1 MVGIV
6 VVSHSADLARAGVDL
21 ALQMVNGPAPRIEI
35 AAGTADERLGT
46 DAARVAQAVE
56 AADDGEGVVVIMD
69 LGSAILSAELALEF
83 LPEPGIKTRL
93 VPAAFVEGI
102 FAAVISA
109 AGGAQLDAVARDAE
123 EALEAKLAQLD
134 QAQLSHSQLPGDAV
148 APAISRPAIIAETT
162 VVNPDGI
169 HARPAALIVQTLA
182 SFDAQVTIATAR
194 SEPVSARSPTALMSL
209 GARAGDVLRIEADGA
224 GAATAVD
231 RIVALIR
238 DGFGELVRVG
248 RPSSQDRAFDG
259 RRPEPVE
266 GPISH
271 PIGVSP
277 GRVVG
282 PALRLPDPITE
293 PDPTASLPEAER
305 PAAVER
311 LARAAADVADQ
322 LRGRVRAAGT
332 VGELLAATAAIAT
345 DPELL
350 ADASIRVR
358 ERGLTP
364 ERAVWEAMEVAADSL
379 REAGSR
385 QALRVSDL
393 YGVRNRIVA
402 LLTSRS
408 AAGVPDPGYPFILLT
423 VDLAP
428 ADAAELDPAR
438 CLAIVTEEGGPTSH
452 TAIIARSLGIP
463 AVVAA
468 RGATTIADGTV
479 LLVDGSTGE
488 FITEPT
494 IDQRATAT
502 TVLRSRERLA
512 GPGRTADGHHVA
524 LLANI
529 TAIEDVA
536 AALECGAEG
545 VGLYRTE
552 LCFLDR
558 VTVPPIGDQ
567 VTAYRAVLSKFGGR
581 RVVVRTLDAGSDKAL
596 PFLGHADEP
605 NPALGVRG
613 IRTAAAYP
621 QLLHD
626 QLKAIKEAAEAE
638 SAEVWVM
645 APMITTVAEVRSF
658 SQAVREAGLPTIG
671 IMIETPAAALQAEQV
686 LTEVDFVSIGTND
699 LAQYAFAAD
708 RHSADLASLNDPWQ
722 PALLRLIEMVT
733 SAAAA
738 SGKPVGVCGEAA
750 AEPLLALVLAGLGIS
765 SLSMTPAA
773 LAAVGRGL
781 ASVTLEDCRLAARAA
796 CDTDSPASARRIV
809 AEMLHVP

>member
-6 VVSHSADLARAGVDL
+6 VVSHSADLARAAVDL

-35 AAGTADERLGT
+35 AAGTADDRLGT

-123 EALEAKLAQLD
+123 EALEAKAAQLD
-134 QAQLSHSQLPGDAV
+134 QAQLSQTQLPGDAV

-169 HARPAALIVQTLA
+169 HARPAALIVQTLR
-182 SFDAQVTIATAR
+182 SFDAQVTIATDR

-231 RIVALIR
+231 RIVALVR
-238 DGFGELVRVG
+238 DGFGELVRFG

-259 RRPEPVE
+259 PS
-266 GPISH
+266 SH

-282 PALRLPDPITE
+282 PALRLRDPITE
-293 PDPTASLPEAER
+293 PDPGVSVPVAER

-311 LARAAADVADQ
+311 LASAAAEVADQ
-322 LRGRVRAAGT
+322 LRGRVSAAGT
-332 VGELLAATAAIAT
+332 VGELLEATAAIAT

-350 ADASIRVR
+350 ADASMRVR

-364 ERAVWEAMEVAADSL
+364 ERAVWDAMEVAADSL
-379 REAGSR
+379 REAGAR

-402 LLTSRS
+402 LITNRS
-408 AAGVPDPGYPFILLT
+408 AAGVPDPGYPFILLAI
-423 VDLAP
+423 DLAP

-488 FITEPT
+488 LITEPT

-502 TVLRSRERLA
+502 TKLRSRERLA
-512 GPGRTADGHHVA
+512 GPGRTADGHPVA

-558 VTVPPIGDQ
+558 VKAPSIGDQ

-581 RVVVRTLDAGSDKAL
+581 VVMRTLDAGSDKAL

-621 QLLHD
+621 QLLDD
-626 QLKAIKEAAEAE
+626 QLKAIKAAAMAE

-645 APMITTVAEVRSF
+645 APMITTVAEVRRF
-658 SQAVREAGLPTIG
+658 SQAAREAGLPTIG
-671 IMIETPAAALQAEQV
+671 IMIETPAAALQAEQI

-699 LAQYAFAAD
+699 LAQYTFAAD

-733 SAAAA
+733 SAAAG

-750 AEPLLALVLAGLGIS
+750 SDPLQALVLAGLGIS
-765 SLSMTPAA
+765 SLSMAPAA

-781 ASVTLEDCRLAARAA
+781 AAVTLEDCRRAARAA
-796 CDTDSPASARRIV
+796 CDTDSPASARGLVHEIAGLDR
-809 AEMLHVP
+809 LSPH

>member
-6 VVSHSADLARAGVDL
+6 VVSHSADLARAAVDL
-21 ALQMVNGPAPRIEI
+21 ALQMVNGPAPRVEI
-35 AAGTADERLGT
+35 AAGTADDRLGT

-83 LPEPGIKTRL
+83 LPEPNIKTRL

-109 AGGAQLDAVARDAE
+109 AGGARLDAVARDAE
-123 EALEAKLAQLD
+123 EALGAKA
-134 QAQLSHSQLPGDAV
+134 AQLSQTRLPGDGV
-148 APAISRPAIIAETT
+148 APTISRPAIIAETT

-169 HARPAALIVQTLA
+169 HARPAALIVQSLR
-182 SFDAQVTIATAR
+182 SFDAQVTIATDR

-231 RIVALIR
+231 RIVALVR
-238 DGFGELVRVG
+238 DGFGELVRFG
-248 RPSSQDRAFDG
+248 RPSSRDRTFDG
-259 RRPEPVE
+259 PS
-266 GPISH
+266 SH

-282 PALRLPDPITE
+282 PALQLSDPITE
-293 PDPTASLPEAER
+293 PDPSVSVPATER

-311 LARAAADVADQ
+311 LASAAAEVADQ
-322 LRGRVRAAGT
+322 LRSRVSAAGA
-332 VGELLAATAAIAT
+332 VGELLEATAAIAA

-350 ADASIRVR
+350 ADGSMRIR

-364 ERAVWEAMEVAADSL
+364 ERAVWDAMEVAADSL
-379 REAGSR
+379 REAGAR

-408 AAGVPDPGYPFILLT
+408 AAGVPDPGYPFILLAI
-423 VDLAP
+423 DLVP

-488 FITEPT
+488 LITEPT

-502 TVLRSRERLA
+502 AKLRSRERLA
-512 GPGRTADGHHVA
+512 GSGRTADGHPVA

-558 VTVPPIGDQ
+558 VTAPSIGDQ
-567 VTAYRAVLSKFGGR
+567 VTAYRAVLSKFDGR
-581 RVVVRTLDAGSDKAL
+581 RVVMRTLDAGSDKAL

-621 QLLHD
+621 QLLDD
-626 QLKAIKEAAEAE
+626 QLKAIKAAAMAE

-645 APMITTVAEVRSF
+645 APMITTLAEVRSF
-658 SQAVREAGLPTIG
+658 SQAAREAGLPTIG
-671 IMIETPAAALQAEQV
+671 VMIETPAAALQAEQV
-686 LTEVDFVSIGTND
+686 LTEIDFVSIGTND
-699 LAQYAFAAD
+699 LAQYTFAAD

-733 SAAAA
+733 SAAAG

-750 AEPLLALVLAGLGIS
+750 SDPLQGLVLAGLGIS

-781 ASVTLEDCRLAARAA
+781 AAVTLEDCRRAARAA
-796 CDTDSPASARRIV
+796 CDTDSPASAKGLVHEIAGFDR
-809 AEMLHVP
+809 LSPH

>member
-6 VVSHSADLARAGVDL
+6 VVSHSADLARAAVDL
-21 ALQMVNGPAPRIEI
+21 ALQMINGPAPRIEI

-83 LPEPGIKTRL
+83 VPEPGIKTRL

-109 AGGAQLDAVARDAE
+109 AGGAQLDSVARDAE
-123 EALEAKLAQLD
+123 EALKAKA
-134 QAQLSHSQLPGDAV
+134 AQLSQTQLPGDAV
-148 APAISRPAIIAETT
+148 VPAISRPAIIAETT

-169 HARPAALIVQTLA
+169 HARPAALIVQTLG
-182 SFDAQVTIATAR
+182 SFDAQVTIATDR

-231 RIVALIR
+231 RIVALVR
-238 DGFGELVRVG
+238 DGFGELVRFG

-259 RRPEPVE
+259 PS
-266 GPISH
+266 SH

-293 PDPTASLPEAER
+293 PDSSVSVPATER
-305 PAAVER
+305 QAAVGR
-311 LARAAADVADQ
+311 LASAAAEVADQ
-322 LRGRVRAAGT
+322 LRGRVSAAGT
-332 VGELLAATAAIAT
+332 VGELLEATAAIAT

-350 ADASIRVR
+350 ADASMRVR

-379 REAGSR
+379 REAGFR

-402 LLTSRS
+402 LLMSRS
-408 AAGVPDPGYPFILLT
+408 AAGVPDPGYHFILLA

-468 RGATTIADGTV
+468 RGATTIANGTE

-488 FITEPT
+488 LITEPT
-494 IDQRATAT
+494 IDQRATET
-502 TVLRSRERLA
+502 TKLRSRERLA

-529 TAIEDVA
+529 TAIDDAA

-558 VTVPPIGDQ
+558 VTAPAIGDQ

-596 PFLGHADEP
+596 PFLDHADEP

-645 APMITTVAEVRSF
+645 APMITTLAEVLSF
-658 SQAVREAGLPTIG
+658 SQAAREAGLPTIG
-671 IMIETPAAALQAEQV
+671 IMIETPAAALQTEQV

-699 LAQYAFAAD
+699 LAQYTFAAD

-733 SAAAA
+733 SAAAG

-750 AEPLLALVLAGLGIS
+750 SDPLQALVLAGLGIS

-781 ASVTLEDCRLAARAA
+781 AAVTLEDCRRAARAA
-796 CDTDSPASARRIV
+796 CDTDSPASAKVLVHEIAGFDRLSPR
-809 AEMLHVP
+809 

>member
-6 VVSHSADLARAGVDL
+6 VVSHSADLARAAVDL
-21 ALQMVNGPAPRIEI
+21 ALQMINGPAPRIEI

-83 LPEPGIKTRL
+83 VPEPGIKTRL

-109 AGGAQLDAVARDAE
+109 AGGAQLDSVARDAE
-123 EALEAKLAQLD
+123 EALKAKA
-134 QAQLSHSQLPGDAV
+134 AQLSQTQLPGDAEV
-148 APAISRPAIIAETT
+148 PAISRPAIIAETT

-169 HARPAALIVQTLA
+169 HARPAALIVQTLG
-182 SFDAQVTIATAR
+182 SFDAQVTIATDR

-231 RIVALIR
+231 RIVALVR
-238 DGFGELVRVG
+238 DGFGELVRFG

-259 RRPEPVE
+259 PS
-266 GPISH
+266 SH

-293 PDPTASLPEAER
+293 PDPSVSVPVTER

-311 LARAAADVADQ
+311 LASAAAEVADQ
-322 LRGRVRAAGT
+322 LRGRVSAAGT
-332 VGELLAATAAIAT
+332 VGELLEATAAIAT

-350 ADASIRVR
+350 ADASMRVR

-402 LLTSRS
+402 LLMGRS
-408 AAGVPDPGYPFILLT
+408 AAGVPDPGYPFILLA

-468 RGATTIADGTV
+468 RGATRIADGTV

-488 FITEPT
+488 LITEPT
-494 IDQRATAT
+494 IDQRATET
-502 TVLRSRERLA
+502 TKLRGRERLA

-529 TAIEDVA
+529 TAIEDAA

-558 VTVPPIGDQ
+558 VTAPAIGDQ

-596 PFLGHADEP
+596 RFLGHADEP

-645 APMITTVAEVRSF
+645 APMITTLAEVLSF
-658 SQAVREAGLPTIG
+658 SQAAREAGLPTIG
-671 IMIETPAAALQAEQV
+671 IMIETPAAALQTEQV

-699 LAQYAFAAD
+699 LAQYTFAAD

-733 SAAAA
+733 SVAAG

-750 AEPLLALVLAGLGIS
+750 SDPLQALVLAGLGIS

-781 ASVTLEDCRLAARAA
+781 AAVTLEDCRRAARAA
-796 CDTDSPASARRIV
+796 CDTDSPASAKVLVHEIAGFDRLSPR
-809 AEMLHVP
+809 

>member
-1 MVGIV
+1 MVGVV
-6 VVSHSADLARAGVDL
+6 VVSHSADLARASVDL

-69 LGSAILSAELALEF
+69 LGSAILSAELALEL

-93 VPAAFVEGI
+93 VAAAFVEGI

-109 AGGAQLDAVARDAE
+109 AGGAQLDAVARDAA
-123 EALEAKLAQLD
+123 EALEAKAAQLD
-134 QAQLSHSQLPGDAV
+134 QAQLSQSQLPGDAV

-182 SFDAQVTIATAR
+182 SFDAQVTIATDR

-209 GARAGDVLRIEADGA
+209 GARAGDVLRIDAA

-231 RIVALIR
+231 RIVALVR
-238 DGFGELVRVG
+238 DGFGELVRFG
-248 RPSSQDRAFDG
+248 RPSSPDRAFDVH
-259 RRPEPVE
+259 RPKPVE
-266 GPISH
+266 EPISH

-293 PDPTASLPEAER
+293 PDPTAGLPEAER

-322 LRGRVRAAGT
+322 LRGRVSAAGT

-350 ADASIRVR
+350 AGASMRVR

-379 REAGSR
+379 REAGSP

-402 LLTSRS
+402 LLTGRS
-408 AAGVPDPGYPFILLT
+408 AAGVPDPGYPFVLLT

-428 ADAAELDPAR
+428 ADAAELDPSR

-488 FITEPT
+488 LIKEPT
-494 IDQRATAT
+494 IDQQATAT
-502 TVLRSRERLA
+502 AGRAHAQVLS

-529 TAIEDVA
+529 ASTHDVTV
-536 AALECGAEG
+536 ALECGA
-545 VGLYRTE
+545 
-552 LCFLDR
+552 
-558 VTVPPIGDQ
+558 
-567 VTAYRAVLSKFGGR
+567 
-581 RVVVRTLDAGSDKAL
+581 
-596 PFLGHADEP
+596 
-605 NPALGVRG
+605 
-613 IRTAAAYP
+613 
-621 QLLHD
+621 
-626 QLKAIKEAAEAE
+626 
-638 SAEVWVM
+638 
-645 APMITTVAEVRSF
+645 
-658 SQAVREAGLPTIG
+658 
-671 IMIETPAAALQAEQV
+671 
-686 LTEVDFVSIGTND
+686 
-699 LAQYAFAAD
+699 
-708 RHSADLASLNDPWQ
+708 
-722 PALLRLIEMVT
+722 
-733 SAAAA
+733 
-738 SGKPVGVCGEAA
+738 
-750 AEPLLALVLAGLGIS
+750 
-765 SLSMTPAA
+765 
-773 LAAVGRGL
+773 
-781 ASVTLEDCRLAARAA
+781 
-796 CDTDSPASARRIV
+796 
-809 AEMLHVP
+809 

>member
-1 MVGIV
+1 
-6 VVSHSADLARAGVDL
+6 
-21 ALQMVNGPAPRIEI
+21 
-35 AAGTADERLGT
+35 
-46 DAARVAQAVE
+46 
-56 AADDGEGVVVIMD
+56 
-69 LGSAILSAELALEF
+69 
-83 LPEPGIKTRL
+83 
-93 VPAAFVEGI
+93 
-102 FAAVISA
+102 
-109 AGGAQLDAVARDAE
+109 
-123 EALEAKLAQLD
+123 
-134 QAQLSHSQLPGDAV
+134 
-148 APAISRPAIIAETT
+148 
-162 VVNPDGI
+162 
-169 HARPAALIVQTLA
+169 
-182 SFDAQVTIATAR
+182 
-194 SEPVSARSPTALMSL
+194 
-209 GARAGDVLRIEADGA
+209 
-224 GAATAVD
+224 
-231 RIVALIR
+231 
-238 DGFGELVRVG
+238 
-248 RPSSQDRAFDG
+248 
-259 RRPEPVE
+259 
-266 GPISH
+266 
-271 PIGVSP
+271 
-277 GRVVG
+277 
-282 PALRLPDPITE
+282 
-293 PDPTASLPEAER
+293 
-305 PAAVER
+305 
-311 LARAAADVADQ
+311 
-322 LRGRVRAAGT
+322 
-332 VGELLAATAAIAT
+332 
-345 DPELL
+345 
-350 ADASIRVR
+350 
-358 ERGLTP
+358 
-364 ERAVWEAMEVAADSL
+364 
-379 REAGSR
+379 
-385 QALRVSDL
+385 
-393 YGVRNRIVA
+393 
-402 LLTSRS
+402 
-408 AAGVPDPGYPFILLT
+408 LLT

-428 ADAAELDPAR
+428 ADAAELDPSR

-468 RGATTIADGTV
+468 RGAAAIADGTV

-488 FITEPT
+488 LITDPT

-502 TVLRSRERLA
+502 TALRSRERLA
-512 GPGRTADGHHVA
+512 GPGRTADGHQVA

-613 IRTAAAYP
+613 IRTAAIYP
-621 QLLHD
+621 QLLRD
-626 QLKAIKEAAEAE
+626 QLRAIKEAAEAE
-638 SAEVWVM
+638 SAELWVM

-733 SAAAA
+733 SAAAG

-750 AEPLLALVLAGLGIS
+750 ADPILALVLAGLGIS

-773 LAAVGRGL
+773 LAAVGRAL